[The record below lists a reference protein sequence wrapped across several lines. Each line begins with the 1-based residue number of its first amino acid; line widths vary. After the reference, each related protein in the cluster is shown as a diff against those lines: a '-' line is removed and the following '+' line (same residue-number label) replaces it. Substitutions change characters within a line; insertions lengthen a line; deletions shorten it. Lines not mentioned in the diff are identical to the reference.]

1 MEWRVTTKKS
11 IAKKSSYCNFKSF
24 YGIMHDPTKFSSWT
38 GRKCFIDKK
47 WKDTDLMIADYS
59 DDLRVRQRLCP
70 NNYVGKQFNAQ
81 SMGQLKLTLEG
92 SNWKQDITLPN
103 VLKTAPVISTH
114 SGFSHNF
121 GDIVAIEG
129 IFDSKDALCL
139 SELSIMKGGN
149 AINLLHLLKKD
160 SKIQKWSWGWMVSW
174 WDSDPY
180 NDSAWPHGTVALV
193 NPTNPN
199 KLEDISHHYY
209 KFVHFVRNFIMP
221 KSVSDVSGGTGN
233 EGVNKVTF
241 KPVEEDREKPTP
253 KPTVTSTNQP
263 ASLHCDVEEMESKFG
278 LHFSNC
284 KVQSKYRPSDSKSN
298 QGRFNNKVLNGSVC
312 QMKCASYPKKPF
324 KHTKMECKCT
334 SNSRFKVFKNL
345 KELIQNGPKPMD
357 LLFKSCSWY
366 DASNKKSNTAVIPI
380 NVFGILKCPAGCPSG
395 LINTSNHTCDELT
408 RFNKACTLQC
418 PGQTKAVKTKCV
430 INKKTRQ
437 PKFTKLC

>member
-1 MEWRVTTKKS
+1 
-11 IAKKSSYCNFKSF
+11 
-24 YGIMHDPTKFSSWT
+24 
-38 GRKCFIDKK
+38 
-47 WKDTDLMIADYS
+47 MIADYS

-81 SMGQLKLTLEG
+81 SMGHLKLTLEG

-114 SGFSHNF
+114 SGFNHNF

-160 SKIQKWSWGWMVSW
+160 SKVQKWSWGWMVSW

-180 NDSAWPHGTVALV
+180 KDSAWPHGTVALV

-221 KSVSDVSGGTGN
+221 KSISDVSGGKGN

-253 KPTVTSTNQP
+253 KPTVPPNQP

-278 LHFSNC
+278 LHFRQDT
-284 KVQSKYRPSDSKSN
+284 VYR
-298 QGRFNNKVLNGSVC
+298 
-312 QMKCASYPKKPF
+312 
-324 KHTKMECKCT
+324 
-334 SNSRFKVFKNL
+334 
-345 KELIQNGPKPMD
+345 
-357 LLFKSCSWY
+357 
-366 DASNKKSNTAVIPI
+366 
-380 NVFGILKCPAGCPSG
+380 ILY
-395 LINTSNHTCDELT
+395 
-408 RFNKACTLQC
+408 F
-418 PGQTKAVKTKCV
+418 
-430 INKKTRQ
+430 
-437 PKFTKLC
+437 